1 MTPVVEAVIPYCAGT
16 VGPQRCGPAPRV
28 AASARQAG
36 RRGWSARPVRR
47 GRPARPAT
55 QARPGRSVRRN
66 RSPKPFGKAGQGGR
80 QLTAWKTGTISTMVQ
95 LEAEAAAP
103 ERRRLPGSEFSA
115 VVAAVTSAFGDPTR
129 RQVYLFVR
137 DAGTGATASQV
148 AQHFSLH
155 PNVARHHLDKLAA
168 GGYLEVFSSRAQ
180 VSGVGRPSKFYRAS
194 GPAPVLETTRPGE
207 ELLLSLLGGALGLLP
222 REEAEKM
229 AEQVGF
235 AYGSKLASSMV
246 VGEGQR
252 SFRSALTGSGR
263 RPHGPWLRSSRRSSG
278 PVAGTGE
285 GGLPVLRR
293 RVTAPRHMRRGPG
306 NGHRACSMPCT
317 AGQQGRR
324 NRHLGR
330 WGTKPA
336 PPACQQGSK
345 PVATR
350 L

>member
-1 MTPVVEAVIPYCAGT
+1 MLLNSVVEAVIRYCAGT
-16 VGPQRCGPAPRV
+16 VGPQRCGRAGTTCSSQRSPGR
-28 AASARQAG
+28 SARLAGEAG
-36 RRGWSARPVRR
+36 RQGRRR
-47 GRPARPAT
+47 GRP
-55 QARPGRSVRRN
+55 GRRDRAVPSQP
-66 RSPKPFGKAGQGGR
+66 SPKPFGEAGKAGR

-180 VSGVGRPSKFYRAS
+180 VSGAGRPSKFYRAS

-207 ELLLSLLGGALGLLP
+207 ELLLSLLGGALALLP
-222 REEAEKM
+222 QEEAEKM

-246 VGEGQR
+246 IGEGQR
-252 SFRSALTGSGR
+252 SFRSALRAVADALTAHGFAAHAEARGQSLALVKEACPFFDAALQHPVICAVDRGMVKGMLNALYGRSTGPAES
-263 RPHGPWLRSSRRSSG
+263 SSRAMGDETCSTCL
-278 PVAGTGE
+278 PAG
-285 GGLPVLRR
+285 V
-293 RVTAPRHMRRGPG
+293 
-306 NGHRACSMPCT
+306 
-317 AGQQGRR
+317 
-324 NRHLGR
+324 
-330 WGTKPA
+330 
-336 PPACQQGSK
+336 
-345 PVATR
+345 
-350 L
+350 